1 MRDTRDIAGFH
12 AARRK
17 KPMQQVIFLL
27 LALITLGAAVMVV
40 ITRNLMRSAL
50 WLILAFF
57 GIAGIFILLNA
68 EFLAVTQV
76 LIYVG
81 AISMLIIF
89 AIMLTRGLMDPKQP
103 RFNEQW
109 GVVGGFAALLFVALA
124 AIMIRISWP
133 VAAGAVPADAIQQ
146 LGREFVCPYVIPFEV
161 ASLLLVVAMIGAII
175 IARERE

>member
-1 MRDTRDIAGFH
+1 
-12 AARRK
+12 
-17 KPMQQVIFLL
+17 MQQVVFIL
-27 LALITLGAAVMVV
+27 LALITLAAAVMVV
-40 ITRNLMRSAL
+40 TTRNLMRSAL

-68 EFLAVTQV
+68 EFLAVAQI

-89 AIMLTRGLMDPKQP
+89 AIMLTRGLMDLKQP

-109 GVVGGFAALLFVALA
+109 GVAGGFAALLFVVLA
-124 AIMIRISWP
+124 AIVTRIAWP
-133 VAAGAVPADAIQQ
+133 VAADAVPLEPIKQ
-146 LGREFVCPYVIPFEV
+146 LGRDFVGPYVIPFEV
-161 ASLLLVVAMIGAII
+161 ASVLLVVAMIGAII

>member
-1 MRDTRDIAGFH
+1 
-12 AARRK
+12 
-17 KPMQQVIFLL
+17 MQQVIFIL

-40 ITRNLMRSAL
+40 TSQNLLRSAL

-57 GIAGIFILLNA
+57 GIAGIFVLLNA

-103 RFNEQW
+103 RFNDQW
-109 GVVGGFAALLFVALA
+109 GVVGGFAALLFVVLA
-124 AIMIRISWP
+124 AIMSRVSPGRWP
-133 VAAGAVPADAIQQ
+133 RAPCRRCHHAVGPGLRRPVRDPVRGRVGAAGRGDDRRDYYRKGTGVDMVRDA
-146 LGREFVCPYVIPFEV
+146 
-161 ASLLLVVAMIGAII
+161 
-175 IARERE
+175 